1 MNTAAARVIIIGAGL
16 SGLYAAH
23 LLARRGVRDYLVLE
37 ARDRPGGRI
46 LGAGPYDL
54 GPAWFWPEVQ
64 PELDRVIRQLGL
76 ARHAQYESGAMRV
89 ERGGPALSMNGY
101 ASYPASMR
109 LAGGMR
115 ALTDA
120 LCQGLD
126 PARLRMGH
134 AVSRIRVDT
143 GGVEVETMGPARAIA
158 THAADHVLLALPPRL
173 ALDSIAFTPELPPAL
188 AAQWRV
194 TPTWMAPH
202 AKYLAVYDTPFW
214 REQGLSGQ
222 ARSARGPLGEI
233 HDASDVGGAALFGF
247 FGLSAAVRAQVGE
260 ETLRVHCR
268 AQLARLFGP
277 LAATPREEFIKDW
290 AQDPHTAARADR
302 DAAAGHASAPP
313 VRAADG
319 PWHGRLTAIASE
331 WARTYPGYLAG
342 AVEAATA
349 GVEALAGSATD
360 SVGGPTANH

>member
-1 MNTAAARVIIIGAGL
+1 
-16 SGLYAAH
+16 
-23 LLARRGVRDYLVLE
+23 
-37 ARDRPGGRI
+37 
-46 LGAGPYDL
+46 
-54 GPAWFWPEVQ
+54 
-64 PELDRVIRQLGL
+64 
-76 ARHAQYESGAMRV
+76 
-89 ERGGPALSMNGY
+89 
-101 ASYPASMR
+101 
-109 LAGGMR
+109 
-115 ALTDA
+115 
-120 LCQGLD
+120 
-126 PARLRMGH
+126 
-134 AVSRIRVDT
+134 
-143 GGVEVETMGPARAIA
+143 MGPARAIA
-158 THAADHVLLALPPRL
+158 TYAADHVLLALPPRL

-188 AAQWRV
+188 AAQWRA

-331 WARTYPGYLAG
+331 WARTYPGYLEG

>member
-1 MNTAAARVIIIGAGL
+1 MNMAAARVIIIGAGL

-126 PARLRMGH
+126 PARLRVGH

-158 THAADHVLLALPPRL
+158 TYAADHVLLALPPRL

-188 AAQWRV
+188 AAQWRA

-233 HDASDVGGAALFGF
+233 HDA
-247 FGLSAAVRAQVGE
+247 R
-260 ETLRVHCR
+260 
-268 AQLARLFGP
+268 
-277 LAATPREEFIKDW
+277 
-290 AQDPHTAARADR
+290 DR
-302 DAAAGHASAPP
+302 K
-313 VRAADG
+313 
-319 PWHGRLTAIASE
+319 
-331 WARTYPGYLAG
+331 
-342 AVEAATA
+342 
-349 GVEALAGSATD
+349 
-360 SVGGPTANH
+360 SVV

>member
-1 MNTAAARVIIIGAGL
+1 M
-16 SGLYAAH
+16 
-23 LLARRGVRDYLVLE
+23 
-37 ARDRPGGRI
+37 
-46 LGAGPYDL
+46 
-54 GPAWFWPEVQ
+54 
-64 PELDRVIRQLGL
+64 IRQLGL

-109 LAGGMR
+109 LAGGTR

-134 AVSRIRVDT
+134 AVSRIRASM
-143 GGVEVETMGPARAIA
+143 GGVGVETMGPARAIA

-173 ALDSIAFTPELPPAL
+173 ALDSIVFTPELPPAL
-188 AAQWRV
+188 AAQWRA

-233 HDASDVGGAALFGF
+233 HDASVVGGAALFGF

-349 GVEALAGSATD
+349 GVEALVGSATD
-360 SVGGPTANH
+360 SVGGSTANH

>member
-188 AAQWRV
+188 AAQWRA

-342 AVEAATA
+342 AVEGATA
-349 GVEALAGSATD
+349 GVEALVGSATD